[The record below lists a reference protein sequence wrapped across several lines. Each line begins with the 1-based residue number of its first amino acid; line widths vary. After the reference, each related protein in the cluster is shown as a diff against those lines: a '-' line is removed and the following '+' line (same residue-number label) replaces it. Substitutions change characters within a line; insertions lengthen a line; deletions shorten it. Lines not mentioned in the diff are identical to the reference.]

1 MSGHL
6 NASRRL
12 LEEVWSKG
20 NFAVIDDLVDAN
32 YVNHDP
38 NAAQL
43 PPGREGMKQFAMA
56 YRSAFPDLSMTVEDQ
71 VAEGDKVVTR
81 WCARGTHKGALPGLP
96 ATGKSATVTGIG
108 IDRIVNGKIVESWG
122 NWDQFGMLRQLGAI
136 PPEQ

>member
-32 YVNHDP
+32 HVNHDP